1 MVDIYSLYQ
10 AETRIEHTTPDSK
23 KLTLILNKPSIGVKE
38 KVVRAMGLAKDEAE
52 KELLDNAYALKL
64 LEETVN
70 SYTKYEKVDF
80 VLLNDRMQQ
89 EQSSD
94 LFPIGDRESMSE
106 EAIKQGEDEYLKS
119 WLEKH
124 KKELALLSNE
134 ELFSKV
140 KNILVESRSIMA
152 ASEAYTK
159 HMLLYCV
166 LDENHK
172 RVFKNLD
179 DVERLDEIVF
189 QWLKKELDSFVAMLS
204 QKEVRKALQEKSFLA
219 PTESARN
226 TTDSTTT

>member
-10 AETRIEHTTPDSK
+10 SETRIEHTTPDSK

-64 LEETVN
+64 LGETVN
-70 SYTKYEKVDF
+70 SYAKTEKVDF
-80 VLLNDRMQQ
+80 ILLNDKMQQ

-94 LFPIGDRESMSE
+94 LFPIGDREAMSE
-106 EAIKQGEDEYLKS
+106 EDIKKGEEEYLKS
-119 WLEKH
+119 WAEKH
-124 KKELALLSNE
+124 AQSLALLNDE

-140 KNILVESRSIMA
+140 KTILIESRSIMA

-166 LDENHK
+166 LDENHR

-189 QWLKKELDSFVAMLS
+189 QWLKKELDAFVAMLS
-204 QKEVRKALQEKSFLA
+204 QKEVRKAVQEKSFLA

>member
-1 MVDIYSLYQ
+1 MVDIFSLYQ
-10 AETRIEHTTPDSK
+10 SETRIEHTTPDGK

-70 SYTKYEKVDF
+70 SYAKTEKVDF
-80 VLLNDRMQQ
+80 ILLNDKMQQ

-94 LFPIGDRESMSE
+94 LFPIGDREAMSE
-106 EAIKQGEDEYLKS
+106 EDIKKGEEEYLKS
-119 WLEKH
+119 WAEKH
-124 KKELALLSNE
+124 AQSLALLNDE

-140 KNILVESRSIMA
+140 KTILIESRSIMA

-166 LDENHK
+166 LDENHR

-189 QWLKKELDSFVAMLS
+189 QWLKKELDAFVAMLS
-204 QKEVRKALQEKSFLA
+204 QKEVRKAVQEKSFLA
-219 PTESARN
+219 PTESARS